1 MVRWQPPP
9 LGAQNG
15 ELTGYKIRYRKAGR
29 KGDAA
34 EIITNQLFQ
43 LIDGRFHKA
52 PWHNKV
58 IVCFSSIDSDVG
70 VTKVQI
76 HRLIFIQRQMIFTT
90 NAQSDDLDLKSKEN

>member
-9 LGAQNG
+9 PGTQNG

-43 LIDGRFHKA
+43 LIEGRFK
-52 PWHNKV
+52 NLYKFE
-58 IVCFSSIDSDVG
+58 FSGLVLLLLRWLKK
-70 VTKVQI
+70 TFFFLL
-76 HRLIFIQRQMIFTT
+76 RLNR
-90 NAQSDDLDLKSKEN
+90 